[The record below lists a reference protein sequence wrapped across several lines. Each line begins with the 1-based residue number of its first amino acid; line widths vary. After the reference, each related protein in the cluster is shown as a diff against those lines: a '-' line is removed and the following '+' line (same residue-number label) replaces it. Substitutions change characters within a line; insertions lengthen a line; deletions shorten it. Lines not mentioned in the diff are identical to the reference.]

1 MLSLRAPAKLNLVLH
16 ILARRPDGYHEIE
29 TVYLPLRLFDQ
40 IEVAPSP
47 TAGMRLEVGN
57 ADLPTDARNL
67 AVRAAELACQSSGL
81 EPALPIRLEKS
92 IPIAAGLGG
101 GSSDAAAM
109 ILAVEH
115 LSGKRLAQATRR
127 ALALQ
132 LGADVPFFLDP
143 RPAVGRGVGER
154 LEPIPGVPELWWLL
168 LVLPFAVS
176 TAEAYRAASAE
187 LTLPR
192 EGSSIASLLG
202 PSGVISSPL
211 NELERAVARRHPE
224 IGAARRA
231 LERAGAGVTGMS
243 GSGPT
248 VYGWF
253 PDQAAAERAAGH
265 VEPPRGA
272 RTIVVSSPESG
283 SGDWGWGVAKW

>member
-1 MLSLRAPAKLNLVLH
+1 MLSLRAPAKLNLGLH

-47 TAGMRLEVGN
+47 TAGIRLEVGN

-81 EPALPIRLEKS
+81 EPALQIRLEKS

-192 EGSSIASLLG
+192 ERSSIASLLG
-202 PSGVISSPL
+202 PSGVLSSPL

-224 IGAARRA
+224 IGAARRS